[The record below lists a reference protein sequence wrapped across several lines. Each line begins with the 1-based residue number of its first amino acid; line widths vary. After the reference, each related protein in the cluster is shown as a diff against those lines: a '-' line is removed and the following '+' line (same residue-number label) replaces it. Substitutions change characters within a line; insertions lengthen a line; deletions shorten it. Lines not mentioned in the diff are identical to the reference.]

1 MQRVLR
7 TEPSCVTGASEK
19 AAWGGGGWLSLAS
32 KDGEAAKTRREGKR
46 TLQARGK
53 D

>member
-19 AAWGGGGWLSLAS
+19 AAWGGGGLVEFGLKGW
-32 KDGEAAKTRREGKR
+32 
-46 TLQARGK
+46 RGC
-53 D
+53 